1 MPNSRRPCSPR
12 GRSGITTT
20 KLITSEENARLLRLA
35 TVWSVATAGVLIAVK
50 LVVWL
55 TTGSVALL
63 ASLLDSL
70 MDAAASI
77 VNLLAVRYALQPA
90 DEEHRFGHG
99 KAESLAGLAQS
110 AFIAGTAVLLLFE
123 AVDRLL
129 HPQPVAA
136 VAQGIGVMIFAT
148 LATLVLIGVQRYVIS
163 RTNSLAIR
171 ADSFHYA
178 MDLFTNMAVILALG
192 LAAWGVNWADP
203 VFGLGL
209 GVVILYGAYGIG
221 REAVDHLMDRELGED
236 AQQEIA
242 RIALEH
248 EHVRA
253 VHELRTRQAG
263 QTRFIQMHLE
273 LDGSMTLARAHRI
286 GDEVAD
292 RIRAVLPGADVLIH
306 QDPGDDSMPETPG
319 ERITDPAGLE

>member
-1 MPNSRRPCSPR
+1 MNTP
-12 GRSGITTT
+12 
-20 KLITSEENARLLRLA
+20 EENARLLRLA
-35 TVWSVATAGVLIAVK
+35 TVWSVATAGVLIVVK

-70 MDAAASI
+70 MDAAASV
-77 VNLLAVRYALQPA
+77 VNLLAVRYSLQPA

-129 HPQPVAA
+129 HPQPVQGI
-136 VAQGIGVMIFAT
+136 AQGIGVMIFAT
-148 LATLVLIGVQRYVIS
+148 LATLVLIGVQRYVIR
-163 RTNSLAIR
+163 RTGSLAIR

-192 LAAWGVNWADP
+192 LAAWGVSWADP

-209 GVVILYGAYGIG
+209 GVVILVGAYGIG

-242 RIALEH
+242 RIALDH
-248 EHVRA
+248 QQVRA

-273 LDGSMTLARAHRI
+273 LDGGMTLARAHHI

-292 RIRAVLPGADVLIH
+292 RIRAGFPGADVLIH
-306 QDPGDDSMPETPG
+306 QDPGDDSMPDVPG
-319 ERITDPAGLE
+319 ERITDPAELE

>member
-1 MPNSRRPCSPR
+1 M
-12 GRSGITTT
+12 
-20 KLITSEENARLLRLA
+20 ITSAENARLLRLA

-55 TTGSVALL
+55 NTGSVALL

-129 HPQPVAA
+129 HPQPVEG

-148 LATLVLIGVQRYVIS
+148 LATLLLIGVQRYVIR

-171 ADSFHYA
+171 ADSLHYV

-192 LAAWGVNWADP
+192 LAAWGVRWADP

-209 GVVILYGAYGIG
+209 GVMILYGAYGIG
-221 REAVDHLMDRELGED
+221 REAVDHLMDRELSED
-236 AQQEIA
+236 VQQEIA
-242 RIALEH
+242 RIALDH

-273 LDGSMTLARAHRI
+273 LDGRMTLARAHRI

-292 RIRAVLPGADVLIH
+292 RIRAGFPGADVLIH
-306 QDPGDDSMPETPG
+306 QDPGDDSLPETPG

>member
-1 MPNSRRPCSPR
+1 
-12 GRSGITTT
+12 
-20 KLITSEENARLLRLA
+20 LITSAENARLLRLA

-55 TTGSVALL
+55 NTGSVALL

-129 HPQPVAA
+129 HPQRVEG

-148 LATLVLIGVQRYVIS
+148 LATLLLIGVQRYVIR
-163 RTNSLAIR
+163 RTDSLAIR
-171 ADSFHYA
+171 ADSFHYV

-192 LAAWGVNWADP
+192 LAAWGVGWADP

-209 GVVILYGAYGIG
+209 GVMILYGAYGIG
-221 REAVDHLMDRELGED
+221 REAVDHLMDRELSED
-236 AQQEIA
+236 VQQEIA
-242 RIALEH
+242 RIALDH
-248 EHVRA
+248 EHVLA

-273 LDGSMTLARAHRI
+273 LDGRMTLARAHRI

-292 RIRAVLPGADVLIH
+292 RIRAGFPGADVLIH

>member
-1 MPNSRRPCSPR
+1 MNTP
-12 GRSGITTT
+12 
-20 KLITSEENARLLRLA
+20 EENARLLRLA
-35 TVWSVATAGVLIAVK
+35 TVWSVATAGVLIVVK

-70 MDAAASI
+70 MDAAASV
-77 VNLLAVRYALQPA
+77 VNLLAVRYSLQPA

-129 HPQPVAA
+129 HPQPVQGI
-136 VAQGIGVMIFAT
+136 AQGIGVMIFAT
-148 LATLVLIGVQRYVIS
+148 LATLVLIGVQRYVIR
-163 RTNSLAIR
+163 RTGSLAIR

-192 LAAWGVNWADP
+192 LAAWGVSWADP

-209 GVVILYGAYGIG
+209 GVVILVGAYGIG

-242 RIALEH
+242 RIALDH
-248 EHVRA
+248 QQVRA

-273 LDGSMTLARAHRI
+273 LDGGMTLARAHHI

-292 RIRAVLPGADVLIH
+292 RIRAGFPGADVLIH
-306 QDPGDDSMPETPG
+306 QDPGDDSVPDMPG
-319 ERITDPAGLE
+319 ERITDPAELE

>member
-1 MPNSRRPCSPR
+1 M
-12 GRSGITTT
+12 IA
-20 KLITSEENARLLRLA
+20 SEENARLLRLA
-35 TVWSVATAGVLIAVK
+35 TAWSVATAGVLIVVK

-70 MDAAASI
+70 MDAAASV
-77 VNLLAVRYALQPA
+77 VNLLAVRYSLQPA

-110 AFIAGTAVLLLFE
+110 AFIAGTAVLLLVE

-129 HPQPVAA
+129 HPQPIKG
-136 VAQGIGVMIFAT
+136 VAQGIGVMVFAT
-148 LATLVLIGVQRYVIS
+148 LATLVLIAVQRHVIR
-163 RTNSLAIR
+163 RTGSLAIR

-192 LAAWGVNWADP
+192 LASWGVTWADP

-209 GVVILYGAYGIG
+209 GVVILAGAYGIG
-221 REAVDHLMDRELGED
+221 REAVDHLMDRELGEE

-248 EHVRA
+248 AQVRA

-292 RIRAVLPGADVLIH
+292 RIRAGFPGADVLIH
-306 QDPGDDSMPETPG
+306 QDPGDDSAPDTPG
-319 ERITDPAGLE
+319 ERITDPAELE

>member
-1 MPNSRRPCSPR
+1 M
-12 GRSGITTT
+12 
-20 KLITSEENARLLRLA
+20 ITSAENARLLRLA

-50 LVVWL
+50 LVVWFN
-55 TTGSVALL
+55 TGSVALL

-129 HPQPVAA
+129 HPQPVEG

-148 LATLVLIGVQRYVIS
+148 LATLLLIGVQRHVIR

-171 ADSFHYA
+171 ADSLHYV

-192 LAAWGVNWADP
+192 LAAWGVGWADP

-209 GVVILYGAYGIG
+209 GVMILYGAYGIG
-221 REAVDHLMDRELGED
+221 REAVDHLMDRELSED
-236 AQQEIA
+236 VQQEIA
-242 RIALEH
+242 RIALDH
-248 EHVRA
+248 EHVLA

-273 LDGSMTLARAHRI
+273 LDGRMTLARAHRI

-292 RIRAVLPGADVLIH
+292 RIRAGFPGADVLIH

>member
-1 MPNSRRPCSPR
+1 
-12 GRSGITTT
+12 
-20 KLITSEENARLLRLA
+20 LITPEENARLLRLA
-35 TVWSVATAGVLIAVK
+35 TAWSVATAGVLIVVK

-70 MDAAASI
+70 MDAAASV
-77 VNLLAVRYALQPA
+77 VNLLAVRYSLQPA

-129 HPQPVAA
+129 HPQPVQGI
-136 VAQGIGVMIFAT
+136 AQGIGVMIFAT
-148 LATLVLIGVQRYVIS
+148 VATLVLIAIQRHVIR
-163 RTNSLAIR
+163 RTGSLAIR

-192 LAAWGVNWADP
+192 LAAWGVSWADP

-209 GVVILYGAYGIG
+209 GVVILAGAYGIG

-242 RIALEH
+242 RIALDH
-248 EHVRA
+248 QQVRA

-273 LDGSMTLARAHRI
+273 LDGSMTLARAHHI
-286 GDEVAD
+286 GDEVAE
-292 RIRAVLPGADVLIH
+292 RIRASFPGADVLIH
-306 QDPGDDSMPETPG
+306 QDPGDDSMPDTPG
-319 ERITDPAGLE
+319 ERITGPAGLE

>member
-1 MPNSRRPCSPR
+1 L
-12 GRSGITTT
+12 TTP
-20 KLITSEENARLLRLA
+20 EENARLLRLA
-35 TVWSVATAGVLIAVK
+35 TVWSVATAGVLIVVK

-70 MDAAASI
+70 MDAAASV
-77 VNLLAVRYALQPA
+77 VNLLAVRYSLQPA

-129 HPQPVAA
+129 HPQPVQGI
-136 VAQGIGVMIFAT
+136 AQGIGVMIFAT
-148 LATLVLIGVQRYVIS
+148 VATLVLIGVQRYVIR
-163 RTNSLAIR
+163 RTGSLAIR

-192 LAAWGVNWADP
+192 LAAWGVSWADP

-209 GVVILYGAYGIG
+209 GVVILAGAYGIG

-242 RIALEH
+242 SIALDH
-248 EHVRA
+248 EQVRA

-273 LDGSMTLARAHRI
+273 LDGSMTLARAHDI

-292 RIRAVLPGADVLIH
+292 RIRAGFPGADVLIH
-306 QDPGDDSMPETPG
+306 QDPGDDSMPDMPG
-319 ERITDPAGLE
+319 ERITGPAGLE

>member
-1 MPNSRRPCSPR
+1 M
-12 GRSGITTT
+12 TTP
-20 KLITSEENARLLRLA
+20 EENARLLRLA
-35 TVWSVATAGVLIAVK
+35 TVWSVATAGVLIVVK

-70 MDAAASI
+70 MDAAASV
-77 VNLLAVRYALQPA
+77 VNLLAVRYSLQPA

-129 HPQPVAA
+129 HPQPVQGI
-136 VAQGIGVMIFAT
+136 AQGIGVMIFAT
-148 LATLVLIGVQRYVIS
+148 VATLVLIGVQRYVIR
-163 RTNSLAIR
+163 RTGSLAIR

-192 LAAWGVNWADP
+192 LAAWGVSWADP

-209 GVVILYGAYGIG
+209 GVVILAGAYGIG

-242 RIALEH
+242 SIALDH
-248 EHVRA
+248 EQVRA

-273 LDGSMTLARAHRI
+273 LDGSMTLARAHDI

-292 RIRAVLPGADVLIH
+292 RIRAGFPGADVLIH
-306 QDPGDDSMPETPG
+306 QDPGDDSMPDMPG
-319 ERITDPAGLE
+319 ERITGPAGLE

>member
-1 MPNSRRPCSPR
+1 M
-12 GRSGITTT
+12 TTPQ
-20 KLITSEENARLLRLA
+20 ENARLLRLA
-35 TVWSVATAGVLIAVK
+35 TVWSVATAGVLIVVK

-70 MDAAASI
+70 MDAAASV
-77 VNLLAVRYALQPA
+77 VNLLAVRYSLQPA

-129 HPQPVAA
+129 HPQPVQGI
-136 VAQGIGVMIFAT
+136 AQGIGVMIFAT
-148 LATLVLIGVQRYVIS
+148 LATLVLIGVQRYVIR
-163 RTNSLAIR
+163 RTGSLAIR

-192 LAAWGVNWADP
+192 LAAWGVSWADP

-209 GVVILYGAYGIG
+209 GVVILVGAYGIG

-242 RIALEH
+242 RIALDH
-248 EHVRA
+248 QQVRA

-273 LDGSMTLARAHRI
+273 LDGGMTLARAHHI

-292 RIRAVLPGADVLIH
+292 RIRAGFPGADVLIH
-306 QDPGDDSMPETPG
+306 QDPGDDSVPDMPG
-319 ERITDPAGLE
+319 ERITDPAELE